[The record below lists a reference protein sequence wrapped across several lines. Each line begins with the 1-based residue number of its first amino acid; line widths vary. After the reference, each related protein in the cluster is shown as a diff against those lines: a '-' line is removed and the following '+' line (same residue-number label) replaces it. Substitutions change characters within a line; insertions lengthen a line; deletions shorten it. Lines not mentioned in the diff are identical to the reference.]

1 MRFWAQDIL
10 GLSLAIACT
19 LFAYFI
25 SGQYLLESLL
35 FVSIIYSLT
44 LVIKLIRL
52 ERSLRTEHKRII
64 DPHNTI
70 WDEIQQHIFYADKAN
85 TKRQKKLIKIIKK
98 FRKSTA
104 ALPDAVVVLGKNNK
118 IDWFNNAARTVLGFN
133 KKDKGQYIFNLIH
146 TPAFI
151 DFIHEKKADAVLN
164 IPSPTQPDITLE
176 IKIAAYGKHSYLLV
190 AHDISY
196 LKNIERMRKDFVD
209 NISHELRTPLTVIK
223 GYLETL
229 SEMEED
235 PSAMMTLALQQMKN
249 QSDRMQHLTDDLL
262 LLANLETEKSEQT
275 HVNVAAVLEQICQET
290 SILEKG
296 TDRLQLIIESN
307 QTLLANQKELHS
319 AFSNLIVNALKYSPE
334 ESSVKIHWHRN
345 KHLLM
350 LDIIDQGEGIA
361 KADLSKITERFYRV
375 NVKRTQEERGTGLG
389 LAIVKHVLARHNA
402 QLVINSTLGKGS
414 TFRCIFNTAAHK

>member
-10 GLSLAIACT
+10 GLSLAIGGV

-25 SGQYLLESLL
+25 SGHYLLESLL
-35 FVSIIYSLT
+35 FVSIIYSLI
-44 LVIKLIRL
+44 LVIKLIQL

-85 TKRQKKLIKIIKK
+85 TKRKKKLIKIIKK

-151 DFIHEKKADAVLN
+151 DFIHEKKSDAVLN

-235 PSAMMTLALQQMKN
+235 PSPMLTLSLQQMKN
-249 QSDRMQHLTDDLL
+249 QSDRMQQLTDDLL

-290 SILEKG
+290 SILGKG

-319 AFSNLIVNALKYSPE
+319 AFSNLIVNALKYSPQ
-334 ESSVKIHWHRN
+334 ESNVKIHWHRN

-361 KADLSKITERFYRV
+361 KADLPKITERFYRV

-389 LAIVKHVLARHNA
+389 LSIVKHVLARHNA
-402 QLVINSTLGKGS
+402 QLIINSTLGKGS